1 MDHTVTFY
9 QNCIKHLLS
18 EYESLRTEETDIEL
32 IFDDE
37 RQRYLVMRVGWVHH
51 KRIHLCLVHI
61 ELRNNTIIIQANN
74 TEEQLDDELVEMG
87 IPREDI
93 RLGLLPTDVQEY
105 AARQYRERQQ
115 MLHATQEELR
125 ESARQCA

>member
-1 MDHTVTFY
+1 M
-9 QNCIKHLLS
+9 Q
-18 EYESLRTEETDIEL
+18 TEETDIEL

-37 RQRYLVMRVGWVHH
+37 RQRYLVMRVGWIQH

-61 ELRNNTIIIQANN
+61 ELRNHTIIIQANN

-93 RLGLLPTDVQEY
+93 RLGLLPPDVQEY
-105 AARQYRERQQ
+105 AVRQYRERRQ
-115 MLHATQEELR
+115 MLHATQEELH

>member
-9 QNCIKHLLS
+9 QDCIKRLLS
-18 EYESLRTEETDIEL
+18 EYESLQTEETDIEL

-37 RQRYLVMRVGWVHH
+37 RQRYLVMRVGWVEH

-61 ELRNNTIIIQANN
+61 ELRNHTIIIQANN

-93 RLGLLPTDVQEY
+93 RLGLLPPDVQEY
-105 AARQYRERQQ
+105 AAQQYRERRR
-115 MLHATQEELR
+115 MFHAAQEELR